1 MNKFLLVILSGLIFS
16 SSQAASFDCAK
27 AGTNI
32 EKLICSTS
40 ELSSLDEELGDSYR
54 AILDIYGGEERS
66 KTVSEQRR
74 WLKHIRNKCGTD
86 NCLVKVYVARIK
98 EINNLNP
105 FADNNI
111 SCEEME
117 KNSKLIFQAGIDLGS
132 GHGSPNRVDYDC
144 QQSLASLPF
153 VSKLLGLAETIRGVN
168 GPQICTGSIV
178 HAQWRY
184 YYFDLARAGY
194 SPKHVK
200 PGYKNNI
207 ETYFEQWSWESP
219 YNNELYRAFYSEFAT
234 ALPLLQEHYR
244 KRFNYSKQESK
255 ELARNS
261 LKIILRRAAG
271 SFPDSLLKKTTRL
284 VELARNEVSTETELK
299 NELSALPQ
307 KQASIDQA
315 YYALKIALYNNKPE
329 NFITRLM
336 KYIGRSDAKQLTPGN
351 ESALFAALDNQQYV
365 ELLLNNGEP
374 VDYTNSFGK
383 TPLYYAIQLNKHELV
398 TTLLHRGA
406 DVNHT
411 YKSVKELNPNNWSCE
426 ADTYIKH
433 TKRTPLMHAAQ
444 HSDIEMIKLLLKSG
458 ARLNDIDE
466 IGFTAYDYSV
476 MGNKQEN
483 TVYLKSVGAKLGKS
497 V

>member
-1 MNKFLLVILSGLIFS
+1 MNKYLFVILSGLIFS
-16 SSQAASFDCAK
+16 STQAAGFDCAK
-27 AGTNI
+27 AGTKI
-32 EKLICSTS
+32 EILICSTS
-40 ELSSLDEELGDSYR
+40 ELSSQDEELGNSYR
-54 AILDIYGGEERS
+54 AILNIYNAEE
-66 KTVSEQRR
+66 KTKIVLEQRR
-74 WLKHIRNKCGTD
+74 WLKHVRNKCSTES
-86 NCLVKVYVARIK
+86 CLVKAYAARIK
-98 EINNLNP
+98 ELNDLNP

-111 SCEEME
+111 SCEEM
-117 KNSKLIFQAGIDLGS
+117 KKFPDTIFQAGIDLGS
-132 GHGSPNRVDYDC
+132 GHGSPNNVDYKC

-153 VSKLLGLAETIRGVN
+153 VSKLLSLAETIRSDN

-184 YYFDLARAGY
+184 YYFDLARAGF
-194 SPKHVK
+194 SPKHIK
-200 PGYKNNI
+200 PGYKKNV

-219 YNNELYRAFYSEFAT
+219 YNNELYRAFYSEFSA
-234 ALPLLQEHYR
+234 ALPPLQEHYR
-244 KRFNYSKQESK
+244 KRFNYSDLKSK

-261 LKIILRRAAG
+261 LMIILRRAAG

-284 VELARNEVSTETELK
+284 VELAHNEGSTLSELRH
-299 NELSALPQ
+299 ELSALPQ

-315 YYALKIALYNNKPE
+315 YYALKIALYKNKPIS
-329 NFITRLM
+329 FITILM
-336 KYIGRSDAKQLTPGN
+336 DYTGRSDSKQLATGN
-351 ESALFAALDNQQYV
+351 ESALFAALENQQYV

-383 TPLYYAIQLNKHELV
+383 TPLYYAIQMNSHKLV
-398 TTLLHRGA
+398 ATLLRSGA
-406 DVNHT
+406 DVNHA
-411 YKSVKELNPNNWSCE
+411 YKSAKELNPNNWSCE

-433 TKRTPLMHAAQ
+433 TQRTPLMHAAQ
-444 HSDIEMIKLLLKSG
+444 HSDIDMIRLLLKSG

-476 MGNKQEN
+476 MGKKQEN